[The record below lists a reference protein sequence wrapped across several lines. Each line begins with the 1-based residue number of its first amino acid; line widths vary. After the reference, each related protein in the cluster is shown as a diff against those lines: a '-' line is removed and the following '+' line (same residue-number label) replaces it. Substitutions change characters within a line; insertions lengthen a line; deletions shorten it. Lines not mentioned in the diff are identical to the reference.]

1 MLQVLL
7 FVKNLLGKIWKKGGV
22 SLIRNLKKAA
32 LNSLDG
38 KWGVSIGVSALY
50 YFVPTLSASA
60 IASFIYL
67 IFGLFIGVIGL
78 DVFFIY
84 SIGGRPQVDPT
95 ALVLLILSYFF
106 IGLICFFIY
115 SVIQGI
121 FNYGYSVFTL
131 RLGKNEDAK
140 VDDVFVG
147 FRKNNLFKSMKLGV
161 LQSIFLFLW
170 SLLLIIPGIIKYFS
184 YSMAYYILIENPDY
198 TASEALR
205 ESKRIMKGHKFKLFV
220 LWLSFIGWFLLTAFI
235 GMFTFNLSFIFI
247 SPYYNTTVSHFYLD
261 LIKKQDAREA
271 KVSI

>member
-1 MLQVLL
+1 ME
-7 FVKNLLGKIWKKGGV
+7 KEGA

-78 DVFFIY
+78 DVFLIY
-84 SIGGRPQVDPT
+84 SIGGQPQVDPT
-95 ALVLLILSYFF
+95 AIVLLILSYVF
-106 IGLICFFIY
+106 IGLICFLIY

-147 FRKNNLFKSMKLGV
+147 FRKNNLCKSMKLGV
-161 LQSIFLFLW
+161 LQAIFLFLW
-170 SLLLIIPGIIKYFS
+170 SLLLIVPGIIKYFS

-205 ESKRIMKGHKFKLFV
+205 ESKRIMKGQKFRLFV

>member
-1 MLQVLL
+1 M
-7 FVKNLLGKIWKKGGV
+7 
-22 SLIRNLKKAA
+22 IRNLKKAA

-38 KWGVSIGVSALY
+38 KWGVSIGGSALY

-60 IASFIYL
+60 IASFIFL

-84 SIGGRPQVDPT
+84 SIGGQPQVDPT
-95 ALVLLILSYFF
+95 TLVLLILSYFF

-121 FNYGYSVFTL
+121 FNYGYFVFTL

-147 FRKNNLFKSMKLGV
+147 FRKNNLFRSMKLGV
-161 LQSIFLFLW
+161 LQAIFLFLW
-170 SLLLIIPGIIKYFS
+170 SLLLIVPGIIKYFS

>member
-1 MLQVLL
+1 M
-7 FVKNLLGKIWKKGGV
+7 
-22 SLIRNLKKAA
+22 IRNLKKAA

-38 KWGVSIGVSALY
+38 KWGVSIGGSALY

-67 IFGLFIGVIGL
+67 ILGLFIGVIGL

-84 SIGGRPQVDPT
+84 SIGGQPQVDPT

-106 IGLICFFIY
+106 IGLICFFIFFF
-115 SVIQGI
+115 IQGI

-147 FRKNNLFKSMKLGV
+147 FRKNNLFRSMKLGV
-161 LQSIFLFLW
+161 LQAIFLFLW
-170 SLLLIIPGIIKYFS
+170 SLLLIVPGIIKYFS